1 MAGVIKPNK
10 LKRGDTI
17 GIFGSST
24 VVDPAQIENSAAQLR
39 AAGFNVLIHPQT
51 YAVDRGSAGTTDE
64 KVAAFHELVA
74 DRSVNAILSA
84 RGGARALHM
93 LDKIDYD
100 LVKRNP
106 KIIMGFSDVTTLLS
120 AIYVKTG
127 LVTFHTITAGGY
139 HTDRP
144 QISPQK
150 TVPFLMGDWPGLSW
164 PSDYPTEVI
173 RDGDA
178 TGALFG
184 GNLHLL
190 MALMTAGDQYVPQWE
205 GKILVVEDVGEEIRS
220 IDRMLG
226 ALRLRGIFDQIAGLI
241 VGQMTD
247 ITDTSTSGTLFN
259 RTVREVVMEHTA
271 HMKGPVVLN
280 APIGH
285 EHPNIPFAEGIK
297 ARLTAPSNG
306 KAQLQLLESPF
317 ADA

>member
-1 MAGVIKPNK
+1 MGLIKPKK
-10 LKRGDTI
+10 LKQGDTI

-24 VVDPAQIENSAAQLR
+24 LVDPAQIENSATQLR
-39 AAGFNVLIHPQT
+39 QAGFNVEIHPQT
-51 YAVDRGSAGTTDE
+51 YAVDRGSAGTTEE
-64 KVAAFHELVA
+64 KVAAFHDLVS
-74 DRSVNAILSA
+74 DPSVHAILSG

-93 LDKIDYD
+93 LDKLDYG
-100 LVKRNP
+100 LIARHP

-120 AIYVKTG
+120 AIHVKTG

-139 HTDRP
+139 HTERP

-150 TVPFLMGDWPGLSW
+150 TLPFLQGNWSALAWPT
-164 PSDYPTEVI
+164 DYPTETI
-173 RDGDA
+173 RQGNA
-178 TGALFG
+178 EGILYG

-190 MALMTAGDQYVPQWE
+190 MALITAGPSYIPDWT
-205 GKILVVEDVGEEIRS
+205 GKLLVVADVGEEIRS
-220 IDRMLG
+220 VDRMFG
-226 ALRLRGIFDQIAGLI
+226 AMRLRGIFDQIAGLI

-259 RTVREVVMEHTA
+259 RTIREVVMEHTA
-271 HMKGPVVLN
+271 QMKGPVVLN

-285 EHPNIPFAEGIK
+285 EHPNIPFPIGIK

-306 KAQLQLLESPF
+306 KPQIQLLESPF